1 MSFTYGNK
9 NRIRYNGYD
18 LDFYQL
24 CVIDDSIELEN
35 QLGVRQT
42 VNSNNNYF
50 VNVTKENFTFTLK
63 FIRKVNGV
71 PSSLDIRWTNGTFL
85 DEINRLFFSNK
96 EVNLLE
102 IGGRIFYV
110 MPISG
115 TLKRH
120 SKNVGEF
127 SIEFQSL
134 SPYCYSPI
142 MVSNVTINTTNSPK
156 EITLTNKGN
165 EVYVLLK
172 VNIIADGDLIV
183 TNKKNGNSIT
193 VSNCMVG
200 EKFIID
206 GENCDVK
213 WIDYSRVQGNIKDT
227 LSLRYGDTKFSINCN
242 GSKCVLEYQSEMNIW

>member
-1 MSFTYGNK
+1 MSFTYKNK
-9 NRIRYNGYD
+9 NGIRYNGYD

-50 VNVTKENFTFTLK
+50 VNVNKEDFTFTLK

-71 PSSLDIRWTNGTFL
+71 PSSLDVRWTNGTFL
-85 DEINRLFFSNK
+85 DEINRLFFSTK
-96 EVNLLE
+96 EVNMLE
-102 IGGRIFYV
+102 IGGRIYYV
-110 MPISG
+110 VPISG
-115 TLKRH
+115 SLKRY
-120 SKNVGEF
+120 SKNIGEF

-142 MVSNVTINTTNSPK
+142 MVSNLTINTTNSPK

-165 EVYVLLK
+165 DVYALLK

-193 VSNCMVG
+193 VNDCKVG
-200 EKFIID
+200 ETFIID
-206 GENCDVK
+206 GDNSDVQ
-213 WIDYSRVQGNIKDT
+213 WIDYSRIEGNIKDT
-227 LSLRYGDTKFSINCN
+227 LALNYGDTKFSISSN
-242 GSKCVLEYQSEMNIW
+242 GAKCVIEYQSEMNIR

>member
-9 NRIRYNGYD
+9 NRIRYNSYD

-24 CVIDDSIELEN
+24 CVIDDDIELEN

-50 VNVTKENFTFTLK
+50 VNVNKENFTFTLK

-120 SKNVGEF
+120 SKNIGEF

-134 SPYCYSPI
+134 SPYCYSHI

-165 EVYVLLK
+165 EVYALLK

-183 TNKKNGNSIT
+183 TNKKNGNGIT
-193 VSNCMVG
+193 VNDCKVG
-200 EKFIID
+200 ETFIID
-206 GENCDVK
+206 GETSDIAWMDYDRVK
-213 WIDYSRVQGNIKDT
+213 GNIKD
-227 LSLRYGDTKFSINCN
+227 SLALNYGDTTFSINCN
-242 GSKCVLEYQSEMNIW
+242 GAKCVFEYQPEMNIW